1 MLRNLESFM
10 SEKMLKFVKIGQQTP
25 PKRDVNSRKDDFKEI
40 YDEFILD
47 KAKLQSSR
55 CSQCGV
61 PFCQVHCPLSN
72 NIPDWL
78 KLTAEG
84 RLQEAYEL
92 SQSTNNMPEVCGRIC
107 PQDRLCEGNCVIEQS
122 GHGTVTIG
130 SMEKY
135 ITDNAWEQGWVKPI
149 KVTNEKKQ
157 SIGIIGAGPAGLAAA
172 EQLRKDGY
180 QITVYD
186 RYDRPGGL
194 LIYGIPNFKLE
205 KFVVERRTNLLRE
218 SGINFEL
225 NFEVGKDLTLD
236 QLRKKHDALLI
247 ATGVYK
253 AREINIPGSDLDNIF
268 PAMDFLTA
276 SNKKGLGDQVE
287 AFDKGILN
295 AEGKDIV
302 VIGGGDTAMD
312 CVRTSIRQKA
322 KSVKCLYRRDKEN
335 MPGSARE
342 VANAEEEGV
351 EFVWLSSPKEFK
363 GKNKIEKIIVDQIE
377 LGEPDDTGR
386 RKPKVKD
393 GSHYEINADMVIKS
407 LGFDPEDL
415 PNLFGNPNLKVT
427 QWGTIKAD
435 FDTLETNLD
444 GVFAAG
450 DIVRGASLVVWAI
463 KDGRDAAASIKKFLQ
478 SKLIENNKVA

>member
-1 MLRNLESFM
+1 
-10 SEKMLKFVKIGQQTP
+10 MLKFVKIGQQTP
-25 PKRDVNSRKDDFKEI
+25 PKRDVDNRKEDFNEI
-40 YDEFILD
+40 YNDFITQG
-47 KAKLQSSR
+47 AQEQSSR

-84 RLQEAYEL
+84 RLKEAYEL

-130 SMEKY
+130 SVEKY
-135 ITDNAWEQGWVKPI
+135 ITDTAWEKGWVKPI
-149 KVTNEKKQ
+149 DVKYEKTQ
-157 SIGIIGAGPAGLAAA
+157 SVGIIGAGPAGLAAA
-172 EQLRKDGY
+172 EQLRKNGY
-180 QITVYD
+180 KITIYD
-186 RYDRPGGL
+186 RYDRAGGL

-205 KFVVERRTNLLRE
+205 KNVVERRTKLLKDG
-218 SGINFEL
+218 GIKFVQ
-225 NFEVGKDLTLD
+225 NFEVGKDATLG
-236 QLRKKHDALLI
+236 QLRKKHDAILI

-253 AREINIPGSDLDNIF
+253 PREIELPGNDLENIF
-268 PAMDFLTA
+268 PAMEFLIA
-276 SNKKGLGDQVE
+276 SNKKGLGDKVE
-287 AFDKGILN
+287 LFDKGILN

-351 EFVWLSSPKEFK
+351 EFVWLSSPKEFQ
-363 GKNKIEKIIVDQIE
+363 GTNKIENLIVNQIQ
-377 LGEPDDTGR
+377 LGKPDDSGR
-386 RKPKVKD
+386 RRPEIKK
-393 GSHYEINADMVIKS
+393 GSEFKIKADMVIKA

-415 PNLFGNPNLKVT
+415 PYLFDAKELQVTKWGTLKTDYDTMQTNLK
-427 QWGTIKAD
+427 
-435 FDTLETNLD
+435 

-463 KDGRDAAASIKKFLQ
+463 KDGRDAAVAMKNYLESTEVKK
-478 SKLIENNKVA
+478 SEVA

>member
-1 MLRNLESFM
+1 M
-10 SEKMLKFVKIGQQTP
+10 SEKMLKFVNIGQQNP
-25 PKRDVNSRKDDFKEI
+25 PKRDTDNRKEDFNEI
-40 YDEFILD
+40 YKEFIHG
-47 KAKLQSSR
+47 KAQEQSSR

-84 RLQEAYEL
+84 RLEEAYNL
-92 SQSTNNMPEVCGRIC
+92 AQSTNNMPEVCGRIC

-130 SMEKY
+130 SVEKF
-135 ITDNAWEQGWVKPI
+135 ITDNAWANGWVKPI
-149 KVTNEKKQ
+149 KIEKELNQ
-157 SIGIIGAGPAGLAAA
+157 SIGIIGSGPAGLACA
-172 EQLRKDGY
+172 EQLRKKGY
-180 QITVYD
+180 KITVYD
-186 RYDRPGGL
+186 RYDRAGGL

-205 KFVVERRTNLLRE
+205 KEVVERRIKLLKDG
-218 SGINFEL
+218 GINFKL
-225 NFEVGKDLTLD
+225 NFEVGKDATLD
-236 QLRKKHDALLI
+236 ELKKQHDAILI

-253 AREINIPGSDLDNIF
+253 PREINIKGSDLGNIF
-268 PAMDFLTA
+268 PAMEFLTT
-276 SNKKGLGDQVE
+276 SNKKGLGDKVE
-287 AFDKGILN
+287 NFENGTLN
-295 AEGKDIV
+295 AKDKNVV

-312 CVRTSIRQKA
+312 CVRTAVRQKA

-351 EFVWLSSPKEFK
+351 EFVWLSGPKEFI
-363 GKNKIEKIIVDQIE
+363 GKNKVEKVLVNKMK
-377 LGEPDDTGR
+377 LGEPDDGGR
-386 RKPKVKD
+386 RKPIID
-393 GSHYEINADMVIKS
+393 EGSEYEIETDIVIKS

-415 PNLFGNPNLKVT
+415 PKLFDEKDLQVSK
-427 QWGTIKAD
+427 WGTIKID
-435 FDTLETNLD
+435 FDTMETNLK

-463 KDGRDAAASIKKFLQ
+463 KDGRDVAESIDKLLK
-478 SKLIENNKVA
+478 SKRKQDLKVA

>member
-1 MLRNLESFM
+1 MKN
-10 SEKMLKFVKIGQQTP
+10 KMLKFTDLKQETPVKRSTS
-25 PKRDVNSRKDDFKEI
+25 KRKNDFNEI
-40 YDEFILD
+40 YNEYITD
-47 KAKLQSSR
+47 KAKDQSSR

-61 PFCQVHCPLSN
+61 PFCQIHCPLSN

-84 RLQEAYEL
+84 RLKDAYEI

-130 SMEKY
+130 SIEKY
-135 ITDNAWEQGWVKPI
+135 ITDTAWEQGWVKPI
-149 KVTNEKKQ
+149 KLKKELRQ
-157 SIGIIGAGPAGLAAA
+157 SIGIIGAGPAGLACA
-172 EQLRKDGY
+172 EELRKSGY

-205 KFVVERRTNLLRE
+205 KFVVERRTKLLKE
-218 SGINFEL
+218 SGIKFIQ
-225 NFEVGKDLTLD
+225 NFEVGKDKTLYE
-236 QLRKKHDALLI
+236 LKEKHDAILI
-247 ATGVYK
+247 STGVYK
-253 AREINIPGSDLDNIF
+253 AREIDIPGHNLKNIF

-276 SNKKGLGDQVE
+276 SNRKGLGDKVKL
-287 AFDKGILN
+287 FDDGTLN
-295 AEGKDIV
+295 AEGKDVV

-322 KSVKCLYRRDKEN
+322 KSVKCLYRRDREN

-342 VANAEEEGV
+342 VGNAIEEGV
-351 EFVWLSSPKEFK
+351 DFVWLTSPKSFV
-363 GKNKIEKIIVDQIE
+363 GKTIVEAVEVNKMK
-377 LGEPDDTGR
+377 LGEPDSSGR
-386 RKPKVKD
+386 RRPEIQVGSDYQVK
-393 GSHYEINADMVIKS
+393 ADLVIKS
-407 LGFDPEDL
+407 LGFDPENL
-415 PNLFGNPNLKVT
+415 PKLFNAEELAVSK
-427 QWGTIKAD
+427 WGTIKID
-435 FDTLETNLD
+435 LKSMQTNLD

-463 KDGRDAAASIKKFLQ
+463 RDGRDAAMQIEKYLKTKI
-478 SKLIENNKVA
+478 SKNKSEVAA

>member
-1 MLRNLESFM
+1 MT
-10 SEKMLKFVKIGQQTP
+10 EKMLKFINIGQQNP
-25 PKRDVNSRKDDFKEI
+25 PKRPKSERKEDFNEI
-40 YDEFILD
+40 YQEFLTE
-47 KAKLQSSR
+47 KAKEQSSR

-84 RLQEAYEL
+84 RIEEAYHL

-130 SMEKY
+130 SIEKY
-135 ITDNAWEQGWVKPI
+135 ITETAWENGWIKPI
-149 KVTNEKKQ
+149 KLNDEINQ
-157 SIGIIGAGPAGLAAA
+157 SIGIIGAGPAGLACG
-172 EQLRKDGY
+172 EELRKKGY
-180 QITVYD
+180 KITIYD
-186 RYDRPGGL
+186 RYDRAGGL

-205 KFVVERRTNLLRE
+205 KNVVERRIKLLKDG
-218 SGINFEL
+218 GINFVQ
-225 NFEVGKDLTLD
+225 NFEIGKDSSLEK
-236 QLRKKHDALLI
+236 LRDKHDAILI

-253 AREINIPGSDLDNIF
+253 AREVNIPGNDLSNIF

-276 SNKKGLGDQVE
+276 SNRKGLGDKVE
-287 AFDKGILN
+287 IFENGTLDAKN
-295 AEGKDIV
+295 KNVV

-312 CVRTSIRQKA
+312 CVRTSVRQNA
-322 KSVKCLYRRDKEN
+322 KTVKCLYRRDKEN

-351 EFVWLSSPKEFK
+351 EFVWLSNPKEFK
-363 GKNKIEKIIVDQIE
+363 GTNKIESLIVDKMK
-377 LGEPDDTGR
+377 LGEPDESGR
-386 RKPKVKD
+386 RKPIVEQN
-393 GSHYEINADMVIKS
+393 SEFEIKADLVIKA
-407 LGFDPEDL
+407 LGFDPENL
-415 PNLFGNPNLKVT
+415 PKLFNEERLKIT
-427 QWGTIKAD
+427 KWGTIKSD
-435 FDTLETNLD
+435 FDTMETNIP

-463 KDGRDAAASIKKFLQ
+463 KDGRDAASSIDSYLKTNQKR
-478 SKLIENNKVA
+478 KVA

>member
-1 MLRNLESFM
+1 M
-10 SEKMLKFVKIGQQTP
+10 SDKMLKFTKIGQQTP
-25 PKRDVNSRKDDFKEI
+25 PKRDVINRKEDFNEI
-40 YDEFILD
+40 YDDFIKQ
-47 KAKLQSSR
+47 KAQEQSSR

-84 RLQEAYEL
+84 RLKEAYEL

-135 ITDNAWEQGWVKPI
+135 ITDNAWEKGWVKPI
-149 KVTNEKKQ
+149 DIKYEKNQ
-157 SIGIIGAGPAGLAAA
+157 SVGIIGAGPAGLAAA
-172 EQLRKDGY
+172 EQLRKNGY
-180 QITVYD
+180 KITVYD
-186 RYDRPGGL
+186 RYDRAGGL

-205 KFVVERRTNLLRE
+205 KNVVERRTKLLKE
-218 SGINFEL
+218 GGIEFVQNFEI
-225 NFEVGKDLTLD
+225 GKDATLE
-236 QLRKKHDALLI
+236 QLRKKHDVILI

-253 AREINIPGSDLDNIF
+253 PREIELPGNDLENIF
-268 PAMDFLTA
+268 PAMEFLTA
-276 SNKKGLGDQVE
+276 SNKKGLGDKVE
-287 AFDKGILN
+287 LFDKGILN

-312 CVRTSIRQKA
+312 CVRTSVRQKA

-363 GKNKIEKIIVDQIE
+363 GTNKVENLIVEQIQ
-377 LGEPDDTGR
+377 LGEPDDSGR
-386 RKPKVKD
+386 RRPQVME
-393 GSHYEINADMVIKS
+393 GSEFKIKADMVIKA
-407 LGFDPEDL
+407 LGFNPEDL
-415 PNLFGNPNLKVT
+415 PYLFDAKELQVT
-427 QWGTIKAD
+427 KWGTVKTD
-435 FDTLETNLD
+435 FDTMETNLN

-463 KDGRDAAASIKKFLQ
+463 KDGRDAAAAMKTYLENAELKK
-478 SKLIENNKVA
+478 SKVA